1 MCVGAAVE
9 TAAPTDGHP
18 TVGAFDKE
26 NHTMEVPPIDEEP
39 VDPRSEAEIELERVW
54 QKNPLLALQDVGLI
68 QEAKRNAERR
78 ERAAD

>member
-1 MCVGAAVE
+1 
-9 TAAPTDGHP
+9 
-18 TVGAFDKE
+18 
-26 NHTMEVPPIDEEP
+26 MEVPPIDEEP